1 VRVPFNARVLFVNND
16 SRPHA
21 ISSDPV
27 DIHSDCP
34 PLNDVGNLAPGL
46 SRATGRLSNV
56 RTCGFHDHNDETN
69 PAWTGRIIVE

>member
-1 VRVPFNARVLFVNND
+1 MPFNARVLFVNND